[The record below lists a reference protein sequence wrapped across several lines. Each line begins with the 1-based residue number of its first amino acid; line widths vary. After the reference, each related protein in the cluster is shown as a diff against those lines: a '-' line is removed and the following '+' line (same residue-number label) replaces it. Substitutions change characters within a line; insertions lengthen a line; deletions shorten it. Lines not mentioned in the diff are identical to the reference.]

1 MGTSQARQRRARPP
15 RDRIARRRPGH
26 RRLCSRPGQTG
37 LLEARGGQLPGKE
50 GVWLRTT
57 DLATID
63 DEEFL
68 FVRGRA
74 DDAIN
79 RGGFKI
85 PPSVIE
91 DALDAH
97 PAVDEASAVALPDD
111 RLGQVPAAA
120 VTLLSPATEEEL
132 MEYLTSRLTRYQRPV
147 AIKVVDQLPRTPSLK
162 ISRALVREHYF
173 DGHSPHGA
181 AELPAPRRQEST
193 MTADERAGYGVLTDE
208 SFERSRRRIG
218 IPLRIN
224 PAHITEVTADA
235 TRHFAYGY
243 GDDNPL
249 YCDPEYGKN
258 TRWGG
263 LIAPPNF
270 TYCMGENAAPPLT
283 PEQKELIKGDPFAGL
298 GSYQAA
304 MEFEYYRPLT
314 AGDRCHVIR
323 AQVGVADK
331 PSRFGGRTAHVT
343 HDFLYANGHG
353 QILTIQRGTWINAE
367 RHSSRDRSGDK
378 QPVTFD
384 PYTDDQIAE
393 IDAAYDAET
402 RRGPRTRYF
411 EDVEVGEEIQPRV
424 KGPLVVT
431 DLVVWHLGWG
441 MQLTPPGAFGIA
453 RKIRRKAP
461 GLYPPNARNIPD
473 TVQRLHWDP
482 ARAHELGIP
491 MSYDYGAMRE
501 TWLTHVLTDWM
512 GDDGWLLR
520 LRCQHRK
527 FNYIGDT
534 TWVRGKVVDKVQ
546 ADGRNEVHLEVGCW
560 NQRGEQTTPGSAVV
574 LLPTRERAVELPA
587 PPADSLEELLAV
599 EIARHG

>member
-1 MGTSQARQRRARPP
+1 MS
-15 RDRIARRRPGH
+15 
-26 RRLCSRPGQTG
+26 
-37 LLEARGGQLPGKE
+37 
-50 GVWLRTT
+50 T
-57 DLATID
+57 D
-63 DEEFL
+63 
-68 FVRGRA
+68 
-74 DDAIN
+74 
-79 RGGFKI
+79 
-85 PPSVIE
+85 
-91 DALDAH
+91 
-97 PAVDEASAVALPDD
+97 
-111 RLGQVPAAA
+111 
-120 VTLLSPATEEEL
+120 
-132 MEYLTSRLTRYQRPV
+132 
-147 AIKVVDQLPRTPSLK
+147 
-162 ISRALVREHYF
+162 
-173 DGHSPHGA
+173 
-181 AELPAPRRQEST
+181 
-193 MTADERAGYGVLTDE
+193 RAGYGVLSDE

-249 YCDPEYGKN
+249 YCDPGYGKN

-270 TYCMGENAAPPLT
+270 TYCMGENAAPPPT
-283 PEQKELIKGDPFAGL
+283 PAQKELLKGDPFAGL

-331 PSRFGGRTAHVT
+331 PSRFGGRTAHRT
-343 HDFLYANGHG
+343 DDFLFANGHG
-353 QILTIQRGTWINAE
+353 QIVTVQRGTWINAE
-367 RHSSRDRSGDK
+367 RHASKDRATEKAPLS
-378 QPVTFD
+378 FD
-384 PYTDDQIAE
+384 PYTDEQLAE

-402 RRGPRTRYF
+402 RRGPLPRYF

-431 DLVVWHLGWG
+431 DLIVWHLGWG
-441 MQLTPPGAFGIA
+441 MQLTPPGAFAIA

-482 ARAHELGIP
+482 ERAQELGIP

-501 TWLTHVLTDWM
+501 TWLTHALTDWM

-534 TWVRGKVVDKVQ
+534 TWVHGRVVDKVQ
-546 ADGRNEVHLEVGCW
+546 ADGRNEVHLELGCW
-560 NQRGEQTTPGSAVV
+560 NQRGEETTPGTAVV
-574 LLPTRERAVELPA
+574 LLPTRDRAVELPA
-587 PPADSLEELLAV
+587 PPADTLDELLAA
-599 EIARHG
+599 EIARHA